1 MTSYPGQ
8 PAPQRSRTLTWIA
21 IACFV
26 VGLAVS
32 GFFVSRIVKNV
43 PETPTAVESGPVQLE
58 KEGLTVYASQPV
70 LTPPCEAKDASGSDI
85 PLKQPSASE
94 TITLNSRTY
103 YVVARSVNPVPPQS
117 VSVSCTDGDTN
128 ATYYVGP
135 RMSVVA
141 FVLSILGAVFAFI
154 IFVIAGVILLVV
166 DTTKRRRSN
175 RPGNTFPGSGNPPGN
190 TYPGNQPPQFP
201 GNTFPGNQPPP
212 YPTQPPG
219 NPYPGNQPPY
229 PGQQDYPPRQ

>member
-1 MTSYPGQ
+1 MTSHPGQ

-43 PETPTAVESGPVQLE
+43 PETPTSVESGPVQLE

-70 LTPPCEAKDASGSDI
+70 LTPPCEAKDASGADI
-85 PLKQPSASE
+85 PLERPSASE

-128 ATYYVGP
+128 ATYFAGP
-135 RMSVVA
+135 RMSVVS
-141 FVLSILGAVFAFI
+141 FVLSILGAVFAFL

-166 DTTKRRRSN
+166 DTTKRRRAN
-175 RPGNTFPGSGNPPGN
+175 RPANTFPGSGNPPGN
-190 TYPGNQPPQFP
+190 TYPGNQPPQYPGNQPPQYP
-201 GNTFPGNQPPP
+201 GNTFPGNQPP
-212 YPTQPPG
+212 QH
-219 NPYPGNQPPY
+219 

>member
-21 IACFV
+21 VACFV

-32 GFFVSRIVKNV
+32 GFFVSRIVQNV
-43 PETPTAVESGPVQLE
+43 PETPVSVESGPVQLE

-70 LTPPCEAKDASGSDI
+70 LTPPCKAKDASGADI
-85 PLKQPSASE
+85 PLEHPSAAE
-94 TITLNSRTY
+94 TITLNSRTF

-117 VSVSCTDGDTN
+117 VSVSCADDETN
-128 ATYYVGP
+128 ATYYAGP

-141 FVLSILGAVFAFI
+141 FVLSILGAIFAFVV
-154 IFVIAGVILLVV
+154 FVIAGVVLLIV

-175 RPGNTFPGSGNPPGN
+175 RPGNTFPGGQPPQ
-190 TYPGNQPPQFP
+190 YPGNQPP
-201 GNTFPGNQPPP
+201 GN
-212 YPTQPPG
+212 
-219 NPYPGNQPPY
+219 PY